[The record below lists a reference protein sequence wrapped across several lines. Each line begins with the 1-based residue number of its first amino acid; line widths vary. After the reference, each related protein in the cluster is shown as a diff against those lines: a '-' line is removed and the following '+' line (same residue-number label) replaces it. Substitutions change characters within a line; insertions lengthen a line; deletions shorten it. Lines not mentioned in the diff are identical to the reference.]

1 MDNELRKI
9 FLDAGIRK
17 APEGFSGR
25 LMNLIAAESEKPVK
39 ADSPVINRGIWY
51 LVALLATLSLLLA
64 GFSGKNTSGSSGFIT
79 DFINNV
85 LQNLPVVRIPL
96 PDFPF
101 WPVLLSFI
109 SLIGYLSEDYL
120 IRQFIKRKR

>member
-9 FLDAGIRK
+9 FLDAGIRE

-25 LMNLIAAESEKPVK
+25 LMNLIADESEKPVK

-51 LVALLATLSLLLA
+51 SIALMATLSLLLA
-64 GFSGKNTSGSSGFIT
+64 GFSGKNTSGSSSFIT

-96 PDFPF
+96 PDFSF